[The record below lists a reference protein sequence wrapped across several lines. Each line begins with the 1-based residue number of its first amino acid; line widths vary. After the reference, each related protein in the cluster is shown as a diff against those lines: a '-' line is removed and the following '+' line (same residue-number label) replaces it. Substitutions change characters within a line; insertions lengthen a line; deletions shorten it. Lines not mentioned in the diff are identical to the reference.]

1 MARKLIKKLN
11 LVPIRVWEV
20 KSTKEKIKVKNSD
33 LVVAT
38 RQISSLLEA
47 STQIDDALK
56 ITADQLNSKNMKS
69 VLYSLK
75 EEIVQGKRLG
85 DAMKKFPKVFSNTYI
100 SLIKAG
106 DTSGNLA
113 KMFNSLANYLE
124 IQCQSNKKLD
134 RH

>member
-11 LVPIRVWEV
+11 LVPIRVREV

-56 ITADQLNSKNMKS
+56 ITADQINSKNMKS
-69 VLYSLK
+69 VLYL
-75 EEIVQGKRLG
+75 
-85 DAMKKFPKVFSNTYI
+85 
-100 SLIKAG
+100 SLIH
-106 DTSGNLA
+106 
-113 KMFNSLANYLE
+113 
-124 IQCQSNKKLD
+124 I
-134 RH
+134 